1 MSTLSQIALAIHS
14 ASAFTRR
21 ATRRRPKNM
30 TRRVY
35 AVGRFTRRAGRYEL
49 SVLAIILYFL
59 FGPRIAFAELFGE
72 LLICV
77 VMLGGGGGG
86 GRVLRFLRGQL
97 GQLRGRRSAPALA

>member
-35 AVGRFTRRAGRYEL
+35 AVDRFTRRAGRYEL

-86 GRVLRFLRGQL
+86 RVLRFLRGQL
-97 GQLRGRRSAPALA
+97 GQLHGRRSAPARA